1 MPTPQGAPPEDL
13 AIRGV
18 IGRLADVAF
27 LEREAGYDGHGRG
40 GAVLLL
46 LNKGAPGAR
55 DLSCPIC
62 LHHRHPRSVCPSLR
76 SVSPNV
82 KGKKKGHSFW

>member
-18 IGRLADVAF
+18 IGELADVAF

-40 GAVLLL
+40 GAVL
-46 LNKGAPGAR
+46 
-55 DLSCPIC
+55 
-62 LHHRHPRSVCPSLR
+62 
-76 SVSPNV
+76 
-82 KGKKKGHSFW
+82 